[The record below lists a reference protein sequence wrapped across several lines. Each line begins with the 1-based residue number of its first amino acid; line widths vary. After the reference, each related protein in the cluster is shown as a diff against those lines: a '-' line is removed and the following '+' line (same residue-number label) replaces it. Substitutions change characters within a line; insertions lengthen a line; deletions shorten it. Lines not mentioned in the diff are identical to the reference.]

1 MQSRLES
8 ITQLTKVASG
18 IVFDDSRHKDH
29 DKKLSGK
36 TPLESGTSRPLDS
49 RQPRISKPEQSLLSH
64 HKATEPPS
72 ITIGDDAS
80 STLATNDPHQGSLC
94 TPPESP
100 DSVKSGSDEYFDAQS
115 GLSDNSDTRP
125 AWASGDTIN
134 SDCDY
139 FDARSDNSDT
149 PLSTLSQTAWHD
161 AVDADQRS
169 VADTPTPIESGPTA
183 NDTPRPGKG
192 KFKHRFKRL
201 MANMLPSWAAPAKA
215 KPPANESPPAAT
227 PPPAA
232 KSSGSFKD
240 YLLRQGLEL
249 ARDPLIQRA
258 LANAISKVA
267 VTELHQAAM
276 PGQKTDSNVNKTRQ
290 MMFEGIQSSITSQTD
305 EVIDK
310 AISCSAAHILDQD
323 DTRYLDGFAKS
334 IRQPV
339 RQLIGEFYRQQL
351 DWAYHTEEGRRS
363 LQETVAQFISEQVE
377 SAAITLTG
385 VKPEAEESTL
395 PEFLHQKVS
404 SGCQYGAALLQERLA
419 TLASSAASRQFIDDM
434 VMQLVA
440 DGSDKLHGSFDD
452 LQARI
457 FDIIRN
463 ALKESCT
470 ALLEHFEVWEHFDAG
485 SGYIRLL
492 RDDMLGQ
499 IAHETTIEY
508 NQIGDRELLKRLPK
522 ELILK
527 KILRWLAVE
536 AYASV
541 RNAESLPR
549 MVDGF
554 MDHAEPQIKSALQ
567 EQVRKIQWLAS
578 QHHQHGQNF
587 SSLANRLALNEAI
600 KKHGQKRPII
610 QHAAATGP
618 TTGLEASKS
627 PSHERLVLQ
636 SGASSVNSST
646 LPPLQPA
653 ELQAIGQSLVGAL
666 QVGLQTVDDQR
677 QAIETAITPRLEE
690 LVYRAFTTAK
700 EHGDRWLTDEQHVEL
715 MEATLPW
722 CQTLTKK
729 LLHEGFMEGLQ
740 TAREW
745 LGQDSALTTLTGAL
759 TPPSD
764 AEPATDLTSLI
775 IPRVRSA
782 IDQRLDATMA
792 RVLRE
797 GAQHFQSSM
806 DGQQF
811 LAYPVLRN
819 ALDNAISKAIQTITV
834 KADEQLDT
842 LAEEVLP
849 PVQAMLQQELVT
861 IGPASIRYLVSWLR
875 DEDHSHDLMAALLPG
890 FEPLIARILS
900 EVVAVQLS
908 GDQDPA
914 ALQEETA
921 PWLSG
926 LTQQL
931 LTPAVNYSLKRVID
945 WAEGHQQ
952 AFENLIQPQLAQ
964 TLDAVQPLMLEAIKK
979 RLTQLQTAMAGN
991 AGVAQ
996 NALRLADQLAPD
1008 DNYTAPEAVKDD
1020 SFALAPDEL
1029 ESISTDL
1036 AAALQLGLDEVLR
1049 HEDAI
1054 RERIDT
1060 GVKNVV
1066 EVAVHSSADYV
1077 AHQVAEDDAGAL
1089 QVDQFT
1095 TATAPWCQQLATTL
1109 VSEALTE
1116 GFKSSKDWQLQPLI
1130 HNALSSALDSDTAS
1144 DTLALSPISA
1154 QAVARLQPIINTALD
1169 QVMATVL
1176 HRAAHQ
1182 LQSTLDSQK
1191 LFNIPAVRDAV
1202 DSTLRTAI
1210 CDGVIKTEQHLES
1223 LTENVLTPVTKG
1235 IAKELLAGQMTVI
1248 TQVLTWLDNEENARQ
1263 LIATVTPGI
1272 RSVINRTLKA
1282 TLTDKLAD
1290 AAPLRAVLQPALL
1303 KLVDTMLEPTAGDI
1317 LAWVVNWARQQQL
1330 VIVEQIQQEV
1340 EQVLAVCQPEIIKA
1354 IEQRT
1359 GQLLSTMTAPTQ
1371 DSTTT
1376 RALSLAQQLVSE
1388 NPDQPLDN
1396 PPFAL
1401 QTSEVDALGN
1411 ALSTSILLAL
1421 RTLSDQQQ
1429 TITDTLQPH
1438 LERVVARAVTAGSE
1452 HLARQI
1458 AGDDAATLMPERFSH
1473 ATTPWCQKLASD
1485 LLSHGLTQ
1493 GLTGALSWADDGAR
1507 QAITSA
1513 LTSTDEQTSAATG
1526 ALLTPHIQQA
1536 LDKQLDQVM
1545 ADLLRRTAS
1554 GWQTTVDS
1562 NQLLSQPLVQTLLD
1576 QQVRQAINSATTG
1589 MRNGLAPLS
1598 EAVLV
1603 PLREQLKEEL
1613 PALQAATLDK
1623 SLSWLQN
1630 PEQTRDIMATLLPPV
1645 ADIITRVL
1653 SETLAAQLDE
1663 SAQTAI
1669 TPMLNGLV
1677 RHLLPPAFNYAVQ
1690 RLAEWSKKNPQRI
1703 IEEITPQIE
1712 QTLDAAQPLLLTAID
1727 ERLKQLQTVA
1737 AEENVAARA
1746 VALADR
1752 LAPASPDEEVT
1763 CRALAN
1769 TDDDVACR
1777 ALATADES
1785 VVAGAVVPVAQP
1797 AASEPHWL
1805 ESILPEVSQGITT
1818 LVRQAAERIG
1828 SEPNLVAT
1836 LVPQLQQVINAAI
1849 SSSTAF
1855 VNQRLAEPADGDMT
1869 PINQAVASHLQEMV
1883 AGYLSQGV
1891 ASGIEKAVA
1900 AITDNPDELS
1910 QSIEALLRQQLPDGE
1925 RSTSANTPLT
1935 QLIDRAIDLAL
1946 DKQALLAGINSWIA
1960 DNAAT
1965 ATPQLHQAMDKV
1977 LSHIMANIGEFLSR
1991 HKHGIATEI
2000 LPEIRQAL
2008 TQSLV
2013 TAQTDLISNVCNWLS
2028 TESNRTDLVAN
2039 LMVPLQ
2045 STITDT
2051 VSRALARQL
2060 GGQLP
2065 DTVAA
2070 ITPTVAPLVDKALDR
2085 ALQGI
2090 VGWLSQQLPTHQQQ
2104 ICALTE
2110 PLISATLDKAMPAV
2124 EKAVQNKALVMARG
2138 KAQDIDFNGLA
2149 TELAAAFAEDLDLD
2163 SATDGAIKVGPGTNI
2178 SKELPRLLCLL
2189 MHSAETFTQLG
2200 GSFIEPV
2207 SIDHLTI
2214 GEIQFNNI
2222 VAQLTRKPDGSVQ
2235 IQQMGFVCRDKNGV
2249 NMEIALTGVTLR
2261 PQWPESSKLHKA
2273 ALLGGVSAMSPADA
2287 AASLFKAFTPD
2298 SIDIKI
2304 GHISGEYQDA
2314 LLDGPHDDTV
2324 GFGLSDLELD
2334 VRLHK
2339 YYPRLYTDIRV
2350 RPKESIIASVRG
2362 EGLVEHIDATIKI
2375 DAHRNGYIDVRGQA
2389 DPGRLNRLL
2398 RWLIGGKIHVYANI
2412 PVQNGIATLNDI
2424 DSITALTDRRF
2435 SGLCNA
2441 VLKNTLRANH
2451 PELTTG
2457 DDGKEV
2463 IKLKLALFNENRASP
2478 IKSWLARTA
2487 NRVFRFF
2494 FSRPIEIRV
2503 AFHGNPYLAP
2513 NRGEKGLGSFNFSRF
2528 IAGMSPW
2535 PVSLQSE
2542 THRQLIHDLKTAPRE
2557 ARLSQ
2562 LDKVIDHVIGE
2573 FRQGNAPS
2581 DLSLVRE
2588 IPLEDMKLL
2597 VESIPLNS
2605 SACPR
2610 LLFLIACLT
2619 EALPEKAVQ
2628 LVNICGFNHS
2638 RPYLLDLLVGT
2649 PRTEWLTNPDGTL
2662 MEPGYQS
2669 QQFKRLRQFWLNSEN
2684 NPDGNIFKPDQPKGA
2699 VEQCGEKVAE
2709 LVKQL
2714 GDKLDLPDELK
2725 LVLARDFD
2733 FASKLFK
2740 SGTSQDPA
2748 RLPKV
2753 KSHQPLPAGGE

>member
-8 ITQLTKVASG
+8 ITHLTPVARS
-18 IVFDDSRHKDH
+18 IVFDDSCHQDH
-29 DKKLSGK
+29 DRKLPGK
-36 TPLESGTSRPLDS
+36 IPVEPGPPRPLGS
-49 RQPRISKPEQSLLSH
+49 RQPRASRPEQLLLSH
-64 HKATEPPS
+64 HKDKVRS
-72 ITIGDDAS
+72 SLTIGDDAS
-80 STLATNDPHQGSLC
+80 STLATNDPHQGGRC
-94 TPPESP
+94 TPPKSP
-100 DSVKSGSDEYFDAQS
+100 DSVKSGSDEYFDVQS
-115 GLSDNSDTRP
+115 VLSGNPDSGTAGESSDSTNSDY
-125 AWASGDTIN
+125 
-134 SDCDY
+134 DY
-139 FDARSDNSDT
+139 FDARSNISDT
-149 PLSTLSQTAWHD
+149 PLSALSQAAWDD
-161 AVDADQRS
+161 AVNADQLS
-169 VADTPTPIESGPTA
+169 VAGTPAPFESGPTA
-183 NDTPRPGKG
+183 NDRPGKE

-201 MANMLPSWAAPAKA
+201 MVNMLPSWATPAKA
-215 KPPANESPPAAT
+215 QPVEPPPAAN

-232 KSSGSFKD
+232 KSSGGFKD
-240 YLLRQGLEL
+240 YLLRRGLEL

-267 VTELHQAAM
+267 VTELHRAAM
-276 PGQKTDSNVNKTRQ
+276 PAGEIDSDVNKTRR
-290 MMFEGIQSSITSQTD
+290 MLFEEIQSSIISQTD

-310 AISCSAAHILDQD
+310 TISCSAAHILDQD

-339 RQLIGEFYRQQL
+339 QQLIGEFYRQQL

-363 LQETVAQFISEQVE
+363 LQETVAQFISERVE
-377 SAAITLTG
+377 SAATTLTG
-385 VKPEAEESTL
+385 DEPEAEENTL

-440 DGSDKLHGSFDD
+440 DGSDKLLGSFDD
-452 LQARI
+452 VQARI

-463 ALKESCT
+463 TLKETCNT
-470 ALLEHFEVWEHFDAG
+470 LLSHFEVWERLDAD

-492 RDDMLGQ
+492 RDDILGQ
-499 IAHETTIEY
+499 IAHETTQQY
-508 NQIGDRELLKRLPK
+508 DQIGDRELLKRLPK
-522 ELILK
+522 ELLLK
-527 KILRWLAVE
+527 KILRWLAME

-541 RNAESLPR
+541 RNADSLAT
-549 MVDGF
+549 MVNGF
-554 MDHAEPQIKSALQ
+554 MDHTEPQIKSALHA
-567 EQVRKIQWLAS
+567 QVGKIQWLAS

-610 QHAAATGP
+610 QHAAASGP
-618 TTGLEASKS
+618 ATGLEGSKS
-627 PSHERLVLQ
+627 PSHEKLVIQ
-636 SGASSVNSST
+636 SGAASVNSST

-690 LVYRAFTTAK
+690 LVCRAFTTAK

-722 CQTLTKK
+722 CQTLTKR

-745 LGQDSALTTLTGAL
+745 LGQDSALTTLTGAII
-759 TPPSD
+759 PPSD
-764 AEPATDLTSLI
+764 AEPATDLASLV

-797 GAQHFQSSM
+797 GAHHFQSSV

-811 LAYPVLRN
+811 LAHPVLRN

-834 KADEQLDT
+834 KADEQLET
-842 LAEEVLP
+842 VAQEVLQ
-849 PVQAMLQQELVT
+849 PVQAILQQGLMA
-861 IGPASIRYLVSWLR
+861 IGPASIRYIVSWLR
-875 DEDHSHDLMAALLPG
+875 DEGHSHDLMEALLPG

-908 GDQDPA
+908 GNKDPA

-931 LTPAVNYSLKRVID
+931 LTPAVNYSLKRVVD
-945 WAEGHQQ
+945 WADGHQQ
-952 AFENLIQPQLAQ
+952 AFENLIQPHLAQ
-964 TLDAVQPLMLEAIKK
+964 TLDAAQPLMLEAIKK
-979 RLTQLQTAMAGN
+979 RLAQLQTAMAGS
-991 AGVAQ
+991 AGLVQ

-1008 DNYTAPEAVKDD
+1008 DDYTVPQPVKDD
-1020 SFALAPDEL
+1020 SVALAPHEL
-1029 ESISTDL
+1029 QSISTDL

-1060 GVKNVV
+1060 GVKSVV

-1077 AHQVAEDDAGAL
+1077 AHLVAEDDAGAL

-1116 GFKSSKDWQLQPLI
+1116 GFKSSKDWQLQPLV
-1130 HNALSSALDSDTAS
+1130 HNALSSALDSDAAS
-1144 DTLALSPISA
+1144 DTLALSPVSA
-1154 QAVARLQPIINTALD
+1154 EAVAHLQPIINTALD

-1191 LFNIPAVRDAV
+1191 LFNIPAVRAAV

-1210 CDGVIKTEQHLES
+1210 CDGVIKTEQHLEA
-1223 LTENVLTPVTKG
+1223 LTQNVLTPVTNS
-1235 IAKELLAGQMTVI
+1235 IARELLAGQMTVI
-1248 TQVLTWLDNEENARQ
+1248 TQVLTWLDNEENARK

-1272 RSVINRTLKA
+1272 RSVIDRVLKA
-1282 TLTDKLAD
+1282 TLADKLAD
-1290 AAPLRAVLQPALL
+1290 AVPLKAVLQPALL
-1303 KLVDTMLEPTAGDI
+1303 KLLDTMLEPTAGDI
-1317 LAWVVNWARQQQL
+1317 LAWVVNWARQEQP
-1330 VIVEQIQQEV
+1330 VIVEQIQQEI
-1340 EQVLAVCQPEIIKA
+1340 EQVLAACQPEIIKA
-1354 IEQRT
+1354 IQQHT
-1359 GQLLSTMTAPTQ
+1359 GQLLSTMADPTP
-1371 DSTTT
+1371 DSTTA
-1376 RALSLAQQLVSE
+1376 RALSLAQQLVPE
-1388 NPDQPLDN
+1388 DRDQLLDN

-1401 QTSEVDALGN
+1401 QTSEADALGN

-1421 RTLSDQQQ
+1421 QTLHDQQD
-1429 TITDTLQPH
+1429 TITDTLHPH
-1438 LERVVARAVTAGSE
+1438 LQRVVARAVMAGSE
-1452 HLARQI
+1452 HLARQM
-1458 AGDDAATLMPERFSH
+1458 AGDDAATLAPERFSH
-1473 ATTPWCQKLASD
+1473 ATTPWCQKLAGD
-1485 LLSHGLTQ
+1485 LLSQALTQ
-1493 GLTGALSWADDGAR
+1493 GLTGALSWADDEAR
-1507 QAITSA
+1507 QAITNA
-1513 LTSTDEQTSAATG
+1513 LTSTDEQTSADTIT
-1526 ALLTPHIQQA
+1526 LLTPHIQQA

-1554 GWQTTVDS
+1554 GWQTTIDNS
-1562 NQLLSQPLVQTLLD
+1562 ELLSQPFVQTLLD
-1576 QQVRQAINSATTG
+1576 QQVRQAINSVTTG
-1589 MRNGLAPLS
+1589 VRKELAPLS

-1603 PLREQLKEEL
+1603 PVREQLKEEL

-1623 SLSWLQN
+1623 ALSWLQN

-1653 SETLAAQLDE
+1653 SETMAAQLDE
-1663 SAQTAI
+1663 TAR
-1669 TPMLNGLV
+1669 TATAPMLNGLV
-1677 RHLLPPAFNYAVQ
+1677 RHLLPQAINYALQ
-1690 RLAEWSKKNPQRI
+1690 RLADWSEKNRQRI

-1727 ERLKQLQTVA
+1727 ERLQQLQTVT

-1752 LAPASPDEEVT
+1752 LAPASKDEGVT
-1763 CRALAN
+1763 CRAL
-1769 TDDDVACR
+1769 
-1777 ALATADES
+1777 
-1785 VVAGAVVPVAQP
+1785 VVANADASDEGVVEGAVVPVTQP

-1805 ESILPEVSQGITT
+1805 ESLLPEASQGITS
-1818 LVRQAAERIG
+1818 LVRQVAERVG
-1828 SEPNLVAT
+1828 SAPNLVST
-1836 LVPQLQQVINAAI
+1836 LVPHLQQVINAAI
-1849 SSSTAF
+1849 SSSTEF
-1855 VNQRLAEPADGDMT
+1855 VSQRLAEPADGDVT
-1869 PINQAVASHLQEMV
+1869 PINQAVASHLQDMV

-1891 ASGIEKAVA
+1891 ASGIEQAVA
-1900 AITDNPDELS
+1900 AITNNPDELS
-1910 QSIEALLRQQLPDGE
+1910 QSIEALLRQQLPDGQ
-1925 RSTSANTPLT
+1925 RSTSADTPLT
-1935 QLIDRAIDLAL
+1935 QLIDKAIDLAL

-1960 DNAAT
+1960 DNATT

-1977 LSHIMANIGEFLSR
+1977 LSHIMANISEFLTR
-1991 HKHGIATEI
+1991 HEHGIATEI

-2013 TAQTDLISNVCNWLS
+2013 TAQNDLISNVSNWLS
-2028 TESNRTDLVAN
+2028 NESNRTNLVAD

-2045 STITDT
+2045 SAITDT
-2051 VSRALARQL
+2051 VSHTLARQL

-2070 ITPTVAPLVDKALDR
+2070 ITPTVAPLVDKALDH
-2085 ALQGI
+2085 ALHGT

-2104 ICALTE
+2104 ISALTE

-2124 EKAVQNKALVMARG
+2124 EKAVQNKALIMAQA
-2138 KAQDIDFNGLA
+2138 KAQDIDFNRLA
-2149 TELAAAFAEDLDLD
+2149 TELAAAFAEHLDLD
-2163 SATDGAIKVGPGTNI
+2163 SATDGAVKVGPGTNI
-2178 SKELPRLLCLL
+2178 TKELPRLLCLL

-2200 GSFIEPV
+2200 GSFTDPV

-2214 GEIQFNNI
+2214 GEMQFNNI

-2249 NMEIALTGVTLR
+2249 DMEIALTGVTLR
-2261 PQWPESSKLHKA
+2261 PQWPESSKLYKA

-2287 AASLFKAFTPD
+2287 AACLFKAFTPD

-2314 LLDGPHDDTV
+2314 LLDGPHDDTI

-2362 EGLVEHIDATIKI
+2362 EGLIEHIDATIKI
-2375 DAHRNGYIDVRGQA
+2375 DTNRNGYVDVRGQA

-2451 PELTTG
+2451 PELTPG

-2463 IKLKLALFNENRASP
+2463 IKLKLALFNENRSSP

-2503 AFHGNPYLAP
+2503 AFHGIPYRAP
-2513 NRGEKGLGSFNFSRF
+2513 DRGEKGLGSFNLSRF

-2542 THRQLIHDLKTAPRE
+2542 THRQLIHDLKTAPKG

-2562 LDKVIDHVIGE
+2562 LDKVIDHVISE

-2597 VESIPLNS
+2597 VESIPLNN

-2610 LLFLIACLT
+2610 LLFLVACLT
-2619 EALPEKAVQ
+2619 EALPEKAVE
-2628 LVNICGFNHS
+2628 LVKICGDNYS

-2662 MEPGYQS
+2662 MEPGYQW
-2669 QQFKRLRQFWLNSEN
+2669 QQFKRLHLFWINSLHN
-2684 NPDGNIFKPDQPKGA
+2684 ADGNIYSPDRPKGA

-2714 GDKLDLPDELK
+2714 DDKLDLPDELK

-2740 SGTSQDPA
+2740 TGTDLQDPGK
-2748 RLPKV
+2748 RPR
-2753 KSHQPLPAGGE
+2753 

>member
-8 ITQLTKVASG
+8 ITQLTSVVSG
-18 IVFDDSRHKDH
+18 IAFDDSRQKDH
-29 DKKLSGK
+29 DKKLPGQ
-36 TPLESGTSRPLDS
+36 TPLESGPPRPLGS
-49 RQPRISKPEQSLLSH
+49 RQPRPSRPEQSLLSH
-64 HKATEPPS
+64 HRPKAPS
-72 ITIGDDAS
+72 SLTIGDDAS
-80 STLATNDPHQGSLC
+80 STLATNDPHRGGLC
-94 TPPESP
+94 TPPKSP
-100 DSVKSGSDEYFDAQS
+100 DSVNSGIDEYFDVQS
-115 GLSDNSDTRP
+115 VLSDDSGP
-125 AWASGDTIN
+125 ASASGDTTN
-134 SDCDY
+134 SDHDY
-139 FDARSDNSDT
+139 FDARSDISDT
-149 PLSTLSQTAWHD
+149 PLSTLSQSVWHD
-161 AVDADQRS
+161 SLNADQLS
-169 VADTPTPIESGPTA
+169 VAGTPTAFESGPTA
-183 NDTPRPGKG
+183 NDAPHPGNG

-215 KPPANESPPAAT
+215 KPLAIDPRPAAT
-227 PPPAA
+227 PLPAA
-232 KSSGSFKD
+232 KSSGGIKE
-240 YLLRQGLEL
+240 YLLRRGLEL

-267 VTELHQAAM
+267 VTELHRAAM
-276 PGQKTDSNVNKTRQ
+276 PAREIDSDVNETRR
-290 MMFEGIQSSITSQTD
+290 MLFEEIQSSITSQTD

-310 AISCSAAHILDQD
+310 TISCSAAHVLDQD

-339 RQLIGEFYRQQL
+339 RQLIGEFCRQQL

-377 SAAITLTG
+377 SAATTLTG
-385 VKPEAEESTL
+385 VKPEAEENTL

-440 DGSDKLHGSFDD
+440 DGSDKLHGSFEGV
-452 LQARI
+452 QTRI
-457 FDIIRN
+457 FEIIRN
-463 ALKESCT
+463 TLKVSCT
-470 ALLEHFEVWEHFDAG
+470 TLLNHFAAWERFDAD
-485 SGYIRLL
+485 SGRIRLL
-492 RDDMLGQ
+492 RDDIIEQ
-499 IAHETTIEY
+499 IAHETT
-508 NQIGDRELLKRLPK
+508 NQYDEIGDSELLKRLPK
-522 ELILK
+522 VLFLK
-527 KILRWLAVE
+527 KTLRWLART

-541 RNAESLPR
+541 RNAESLAS
-549 MVDGF
+549 MVNGF
-554 MDHAEPQIKSALQ
+554 MDHIEPQIKSALQ
-567 EQVRKIQWLAS
+567 EQVGKIQWLAS

-587 SSLANRLALNEAI
+587 SSFANRLALNEAI
-600 KKHGQKRPII
+600 KKHGQKRPIT
-610 QHAAATGP
+610 QPATAATSA
-618 TTGLEASKS
+618 TTGLEASKNA
-627 PSHERLVLQ
+627 SHETSVIQ
-636 SGASSVNSST
+636 SAAASVDGST
-646 LPPLQPA
+646 LPPLRPA
-653 ELQAIGQSLVGAL
+653 DLQAIGQGLVGAL

-677 QAIETAITPRLEE
+677 QAIETAITPRLEQ
-690 LVYRAFTTAK
+690 LVHRAFITAR

-722 CQTLTKK
+722 CQTLTKR

-740 TAREW
+740 AAREW

-759 TPPSD
+759 IPPSD
-764 AEPATDLTSLI
+764 AEPATDLASLV

-782 IDQRLDATMA
+782 IDQRLDAIIA
-792 RVLRE
+792 RTLRE
-797 GAQHFQSSM
+797 GAHHFQSAM
-806 DGQQF
+806 DSQQF
-811 LAYPVLRN
+811 LAHPVLRN

-834 KADEQLDT
+834 KADEQLET
-842 LAEEVLP
+842 LAQEVLQ
-849 PVQAMLQQELVT
+849 PVQAILQQELMA
-861 IGPASIRYLVSWLR
+861 IGPASIRYIVSWLR
-875 DEDHSHDLMAALLPG
+875 DEGHSHDLMEALLPG

-908 GDQDPA
+908 GNKDPA

-931 LTPAVNYSLKRVID
+931 LTPTVNYSLKRVVD
-945 WAEGHQQ
+945 WADGHQQ

-964 TLDAVQPLMLEAIKK
+964 MLNAAQPLMLEAIKK
-979 RLTQLQTAMAGN
+979 RLAQLQTAMAGN

-1008 DNYTAPEAVKDD
+1008 DDYTVPQAVKNG
-1020 SFALAPDEL
+1020 SFALAPHEL
-1029 ESISTDL
+1029 QSISTDL
-1036 AAALQLGLDEVLR
+1036 AAAVQLGLDEVLR

-1054 RERIDT
+1054 RERINT

-1077 AHQVAEDDAGAL
+1077 AHLVAEDDAGAL
-1089 QVDQFT
+1089 QVEQFT

-1109 VSEALTE
+1109 LSEALTE

-1130 HNALSSALDSDTAS
+1130 HNALGSALDSDTAC
-1144 DTLALSPISA
+1144 DTLTLSPVSA
-1154 QAVARLQPIINTALD
+1154 EAVAHLQPIINTALD

-1191 LFNIPAVRDAV
+1191 LFNIPTVRAAV

-1223 LTENVLTPVTKG
+1223 LTQNVLTPVTKD
-1235 IAKELLAGQMTVI
+1235 IARELLAGQTTVI
-1248 TQVLTWLDNEENARQ
+1248 TQVLTWLDNEDNARK

-1282 TLTDKLAD
+1282 TLADTLAD
-1290 AAPLRAVLQPALL
+1290 AAPLKAVLQPALL
-1303 KLVDTMLEPTAGDI
+1303 KLVDTMLEPTAGHI
-1317 LAWVVNWARQQQL
+1317 LAWVVNWARQEQPA
-1330 VIVEQIQQEV
+1330 IVEQIQQET

-1354 IEQRT
+1354 IQQRT
-1359 GQLLSTMTAPTQ
+1359 GQLLSTMADPAPE
-1371 DSTTT
+1371 STTA
-1376 RALSLAQQLVSE
+1376 RALALAHQLVPE
-1388 NPDQPLDN
+1388 DPDQPLDN

-1401 QTSEVDALGN
+1401 QTSEADALGS

-1421 RTLSDQQQ
+1421 RTLSDQQDS
-1429 TITDTLQPH
+1429 ITDTLQPH

-1452 HLARQI
+1452 HLARQM
-1458 AGDDAATLMPERFSH
+1458 AGDDAATLAPERFSH

-1485 LLSHGLTQ
+1485 LLSQALTQ
-1493 GLTGALSWADDGAR
+1493 GLTGALSWADDDAR
-1507 QAITSA
+1507 QAITNA

-1526 ALLTPHIQQA
+1526 TLLTPHIQQA

-1554 GWQTTVDS
+1554 GWQTTID
-1562 NQLLSQPLVQTLLD
+1562 NNELLSQPFVQTLLD
-1576 QQVRQAINSATTG
+1576 QQVRQALNSVTTG
-1589 MRNGLAPLS
+1589 ARKELAPLS
-1598 EAVLV
+1598 EAVLD

-1623 SLSWLQN
+1623 ALSWLQN

-1645 ADIITRVL
+1645 ADIIARVL

-1663 SAQTAI
+1663 SARTAI

-1677 RHLLPPAFNYAVQ
+1677 RHLLPPAINYALQ
-1690 RLAEWSKKNPQRI
+1690 RLADWSKQNRQSI

-1727 ERLKQLQTVA
+1727 ERLKQLQTVS

-1752 LAPASPDEEVT
+1752 LAPA
-1763 CRALAN
+1763 N
-1769 TDDDVACR
+1769 TDEDVACR
-1777 ALATADES
+1777 ALALCDEG
-1785 VVAGAVVPVAQP
+1785 VVAGAVVPVTQP

-1805 ESILPEVSQGITT
+1805 ASLLPEVSQGITS
-1818 LVRQAAERIG
+1818 LIGQAAERIG
-1828 SEPNLVAT
+1828 SEPNLVST
-1836 LVPQLQQVINAAI
+1836 LVPHLQQVINAAI
-1849 SSSTAF
+1849 SSSTEF
-1855 VNQRLAEPADGDMT
+1855 VNQQLAEPADGDVT
-1869 PINQAVASHLQEMV
+1869 SINQAVASHLQDMV

-1910 QSIEALLRQQLPDGE
+1910 QSIEALLRQQLPDGQS
-1925 RSTSANTPLT
+1925 STSADTPLT

-1946 DKQALLAGINSWIA
+1946 DKQALLAGVNSWIA
-1960 DNAAT
+1960 DNATT
-1965 ATPQLHQAMDKV
+1965 ATPQLHLAMDKV
-1977 LSHIMANIGEFLSR
+1977 LSHIMANIGEFLAR
-1991 HKHGIATEI
+1991 HEHGIATEI
-2000 LPEIRQAL
+2000 LPEIRQTL

-2013 TAQTDLISNVCNWLS
+2013 TAQTDLINNVSNWLS
-2028 TESNRTDLVAN
+2028 NEPNRTDLVAN
-2039 LMVPLQ
+2039 LMVPLR
-2045 STITDT
+2045 SAITDT
-2051 VSRALARQL
+2051 VSHALARQL

-2065 DTVAA
+2065 DKVAA
-2070 ITPTVAPLVDKALDR
+2070 ITPMVAPLVDKALNR
-2085 ALQGI
+2085 ALHGT

-2138 KAQDIDFNGLA
+2138 KAQDIDFNRLA
-2149 TELAAAFAEDLDLD
+2149 TELAAAFAEHLDLD
-2163 SATDGAIKVGPGTNI
+2163 SATDGAVKVGPGTSI
-2178 SKELPRLLCLL
+2178 TKELPRLLCLL
-2189 MHSAETFTQLG
+2189 VHSAETFTQLG

-2222 VAQLTRKPDGSVQ
+2222 VAQLTRNPDGSVQ
-2235 IQQMGFVCRDKNGV
+2235 IQQMGFVCRDKSGV
-2249 NMEIALTGVTLR
+2249 DMEIALTGVTLH
-2261 PQWPESSKLHKA
+2261 PQWPESSKLYKA

-2287 AASLFKAFTPD
+2287 AACLFKAFTPD

-2375 DAHRNGYIDVRGQA
+2375 DTNRNGYVDVRGQA

-2424 DSITALTDRRF
+2424 ESITALTDRRF

-2463 IKLKLALFNENRASP
+2463 IKLKLALFNENRSSP

-2494 FSRPIEIRV
+2494 FSRPIEIQV
-2503 AFHGNPYLAP
+2503 AFQGIPYCAP
-2513 NRGEKGLGSFNFSRF
+2513 DRGEKGLGSFNFSRF

-2535 PVSLQSE
+2535 PVSLQNE

-2562 LDKVIDHVIGE
+2562 LDKVIDHVIDE

-2597 VESIPLNS
+2597 VESIPLNN

-2610 LLFLIACLT
+2610 LLFLVACLT

-2628 LVNICGFNHS
+2628 LVNICGVNYS
-2638 RPYLLDLLVGT
+2638 RPYLFDLLVGT

-2684 NPDGNIFKPDQPKGA
+2684 NPDGNIYRPDRSKGA

-2733 FASKLFK
+2733 FASKLSK
-2740 SGTSQDPA
+2740 SGTDSQDPA
-2748 RLPKV
+2748 LPGV
-2753 KSHQPLPAGGE
+2753 KSHQPLPADGELEPGPAAA

>member
-1 MQSRLES
+1 MQSRLDS
-8 ITQLTKVASG
+8 ISQLNTLTKSV
-18 IVFDDSRHKDH
+18 VPDDSRHKDH
-29 DKKLSGK
+29 GKNLPGK
-36 TPLESGTSRPLDS
+36 TQVESGPPRPLGS
-49 RQPRISKPEQSLLSH
+49 RQPRTSRPEQSLLSH
-64 HKATEPPS
+64 HRAKEPS
-72 ITIGDDAS
+72 VLTIGDDAS
-80 STLATNDPHQGSLC
+80 STLATNDLHQGGFR
-94 TPPESP
+94 TPPTSPESLSSGSAEFFDV
-100 DSVKSGSDEYFDAQS
+100 DSV
-115 GLSDNSDTRP
+115 LSNNSDIGP
-125 AWASGDTIN
+125 ALEFGDSII

-139 FDARSDNSDT
+139 FDARSDISYT
-149 PLSTLSQTAWHD
+149 PPSTLSQSAGLD
-161 AVDADQRS
+161 SVNADQPP
-169 VADTPTPIESGPTA
+169 VADNPALIASGPTA
-183 NDTPRPGKG
+183 NGAPRPGKE

-215 KPPANESPPAAT
+215 KPLAIESPPAAN

-232 KSSGSFKD
+232 KSSGGIKA
-240 YLLRQGLEL
+240 YLLRSGLEL

-267 VTELHQAAM
+267 VTELQRAAM
-276 PGQKTDSNVNKTRQ
+276 PARETDNDVNKTRR
-290 MMFEGIQSSITSQTD
+290 MLFEEIQSSISYQTD
-305 EVIDK
+305 QVIDK
-310 AISCSAAHILDQD
+310 TISCSAAHVLDQD

-363 LQETVAQFISEQVE
+363 LQETVAQFISERVE
-377 SAAITLTG
+377 SAATTLTG
-385 VKPEAEESTL
+385 VEPEAEENTL

-440 DGSDKLHGSFDD
+440 DGSDKLHSSFDD
-452 LQARI
+452 VQARI
-457 FDIIRN
+457 FEIIRN
-463 ALKESCT
+463 TLKETCT
-470 ALLEHFEVWEHFDAG
+470 ALLAHFEVWEHFDAG
-485 SGYIRLL
+485 SGYVRLL

-508 NQIGDRELLKRLPK
+508 DQIGDRELLKRLPK

-527 KILRWLAVE
+527 KILRWLATE

-541 RNAESLPR
+541 RDAESLSR
-549 MVDGF
+549 MVNGF
-554 MDHAEPQIKSALQ
+554 MDHAEPQIKSALR
-567 EQVRKIQWLAS
+567 EQVHKIQWLAS

-600 KKHGQKRPII
+600 KKRGQKRPIT
-610 QHAAATGP
+610 QPAAAVTSA

-627 PSHERLVLQ
+627 ARYEAPVIQ
-636 SGASSVNSST
+636 SGAASVDGST

-653 ELQAIGQSLVGAL
+653 ELQAIGQGLAGAL
-666 QVGLQTVDDQR
+666 QVALQTVDDQR

-690 LVYRAFTTAK
+690 LVHRAFITAR

-722 CQTLTKK
+722 CQTLTKR

-745 LGQDSALTTLTGAL
+745 LGQDSAVTTLTGAL

-764 AEPATDLTSLI
+764 AEPATDLASLV

-792 RVLRE
+792 QVLRE
-797 GAQHFQSSM
+797 GAHHFQSTV
-806 DGQQF
+806 DGQQL
-811 LAYPVLRN
+811 LAHPVLRN
-819 ALDNAISKAIQTITV
+819 ALDNAISNAIQTITV
-834 KADEQLDT
+834 KADEQLET
-842 LAEEVLP
+842 LAQEVLQ
-849 PVQAMLQQELVT
+849 PVQAILQQELMA
-861 IGPASIRYLVSWLR
+861 IGPASIRYIVSWLR
-875 DEDHSHDLMAALLPG
+875 EEGHSHDLMEALLPG

-931 LTPAVNYSLKRVID
+931 LTPAVNYSLKRVVD
-945 WAEGHQQ
+945 WADGHQQ

-964 TLDAVQPLMLEAIKK
+964 TLAAAQPLMLEAIKK
-979 RLTQLQTAMAGN
+979 RLAQLQTAMAGN

-1008 DNYTAPEAVKDD
+1008 DNYTAPQAVKDG

-1049 HEDAI
+1049 HEDVI
-1054 RERIDT
+1054 RERINT

-1089 QVDQFT
+1089 QVAQFT
-1095 TATAPWCQQLATTL
+1095 SATAPWCQQLATTL

-1116 GFKSSKDWQLQPLI
+1116 GFKSCKDWQLQPLI
-1130 HNALSSALDSDTAS
+1130 HNALGSALDSDTAS

-1154 QAVARLQPIINTALD
+1154 QAVAHLQPIINTALD

-1191 LFNIPAVRDAV
+1191 LFNIPAVRAAV

-1235 IAKELLAGQMTVI
+1235 IAKELLTGQMTVI
-1248 TQVLTWLDNEENARQ
+1248 TQVLTWLDNEENART

-1282 TLTDKLAD
+1282 TLTDTLAD
-1290 AAPLRAVLQPALL
+1290 AAPLKAVLQPALL

-1317 LAWVVNWARQQQL
+1317 LAWVVNWARQQQPVL
-1330 VIVEQIQQEV
+1330 VQQIQQEI

-1359 GQLLSTMTAPTQ
+1359 GQLLSTMTDPAQ
-1371 DSTTT
+1371 DSTTA
-1376 RALSLAQQLVSE
+1376 RALSLAQQLAPE
-1388 NPDQPLDN
+1388 NPDQPLNN

-1401 QTSEVDALGN
+1401 QSSEADALGN

-1421 RTLSDQQQ
+1421 RTLSDQQE

-1452 HLARQI
+1452 HLAKQI

-1485 LLSHGLTQ
+1485 LLSQALTQ
-1493 GLTGALSWADDGAR
+1493 GLTGALSWADDDAR

-1554 GWQTTVDS
+1554 GWQTTVDN
-1562 NQLLSQPLVQTLLD
+1562 NQLLSQPFVQTLLD
-1576 QQVRQAINSATTG
+1576 QQVRLAINSATTG
-1589 MRNGLAPLS
+1589 MRKELAPLS

-1623 SLSWLQN
+1623 VLSWLQN

-1645 ADIITRVL
+1645 ADIIARVL
-1653 SETLAAQLDE
+1653 SETLTAQLDE
-1663 SAQTAI
+1663 SARTAI

-1677 RHLLPPAFNYAVQ
+1677 RHLLPPAINYALQ
-1690 RLAEWSKKNPQRI
+1690 RLADWSKQNRQSI

-1712 QTLDAAQPLLLTAID
+1712 QTLDAAQPLLLAAID
-1727 ERLKQLQTVA
+1727 ERLKQLQTVS

-1746 VALADR
+1746 LALADR
-1752 LAPASPDEEVT
+1752 LVPTSTDEEVT
-1763 CRALAN
+1763 CRALALY
-1769 TDDDVACR
+1769 DEGVAER
-1777 ALATADES
+1777 
-1785 VVAGAVVPVAQP
+1785 AVVPVTQP
-1797 AASEPHWL
+1797 AASQPHWL
-1805 ESILPEVSQGITT
+1805 ESLLPEVSQGITT

-1828 SEPNLVAT
+1828 SEPNLVST
-1836 LVPQLQQVINAAI
+1836 LVPHLQQVINAAI
-1849 SSSTAF
+1849 SSSTEF
-1855 VNQRLAEPADGDMT
+1855 VSQRLAEPADGDMT
-1869 PINQAVASHLQEMV
+1869 TINQVVASHLQEMV

-1891 ASGIEKAVA
+1891 ASGIEKTVA

-1910 QSIEALLRQQLPDGE
+1910 QSIEALLRQQLPDGQG
-1925 RSTSANTPLT
+1925 STSADTPLT
-1935 QLIDRAIDLAL
+1935 QLIDKAIDLAL
-1946 DKQALLAGINSWIA
+1946 DKQALLAGVNSWIA
-1960 DNAAT
+1960 DNATT

-1977 LSHIMANIGEFLSR
+1977 LSHIMANISEFLAR
-1991 HKHGIATEI
+1991 HEHGIATEI

-2013 TAQTDLISNVCNWLS
+2013 TAQTDLISNVSNWLS
-2028 TESNRTDLVAN
+2028 NESNRTDLVAN
-2039 LMVPLQ
+2039 LMVPLR
-2045 STITDT
+2045 SAITDT
-2051 VSRALARQL
+2051 ISHALARQL

-2065 DTVAA
+2065 DRVAA

-2085 ALQGI
+2085 ALHGT

-2124 EKAVQNKALVMARG
+2124 EKAVQNKALIIAQA
-2138 KAQDIDFNGLA
+2138 KAQDIDFNRLA
-2149 TELAAAFAEDLDLD
+2149 TELAGAFAEHLDLD
-2163 SATDGAIKVGPGTNI
+2163 SATDGAVKVGPGTSI
-2178 SKELPRLLCLL
+2178 TKELPRLLCLL

-2200 GSFIEPV
+2200 GSFTDPV
-2207 SIDHLTI
+2207 SIDHLSI

-2222 VAQLTRKPDGSVQ
+2222 VAELTRKPDGSVQ

-2261 PQWPESSKLHKA
+2261 PQWPESSKLYKA
-2273 ALLGGVSAMSPADA
+2273 ALLGGVSAMRPADA

-2375 DAHRNGYIDVRGQA
+2375 DTNRNGYIDVRGQA

-2424 DSITALTDRRF
+2424 ESITALTDRRF

-2478 IKSWLARTA
+2478 IKNWLARTA

-2503 AFHGNPYLAP
+2503 AFQGTPYLAP
-2513 NRGEKGLGSFNFSRF
+2513 DRGEKGLGSFNFSRF

-2573 FRQGNAPS
+2573 FQQGNAPS

-2597 VESIPLNS
+2597 VESIPLNNS
-2605 SACPR
+2605 TCPR
-2610 LLFLIACLT
+2610 LLFLVACLT

-2628 LVNICGFNHS
+2628 LVNICGFNYS

-2662 MEPGYQS
+2662 MEPGYQA
-2669 QQFKRLRQFWLNSEN
+2669 QQFKRLHQFWVNSVN
-2684 NPDGNIFKPDQPKGA
+2684 NPDGNIYSPDRPKGA

-2725 LVLARDFD
+2725 LVLAGDFD

-2740 SGTSQDPA
+2740 CGTDSQDPE
-2748 RLPKV
+2748 LPKV
-2753 KSHQPLPAGGE
+2753 KSHQPLPAGGELKPGPAAA